1 MKSAPICECPASSGE
16 EHARCVFALEE
27 NDRVLTEQQTAIRD
41 MARDFA
47 CREITPFAADWDRRE
62 HVPLDTL
69 ARMGALGL
77 MGVCVPAAWG
87 GSGADF
93 VSYVLAMEEIAYGD
107 AGIANMMAA
116 TNSPYNAAVLAY
128 GTDTQKEKYLRP
140 AASGRELAAFLLS
153 EPQVGSDAA
162 GLETRAVRRGD
173 HYVINGTKNFI
184 TSGQS
189 AKLAMIVA
197 VTDPA
202 AGKNGISCFLARTG
216 SAGYHVARLEKK
228 LGHRTCDTCQIVLD
242 GLRIPASDM
251 LGEPGAGL
259 RVALSALDSGRIGV
273 AAQSVGVARAA
284 FDAALAYARVR
295 VTFGKPLIEH
305 QAIAFQLAEMSTR
318 IEAARQLY
326 LHAARLKDSGGGS
339 PKEASMAKLFASEMA
354 EEVTSAAIQIHGGYG
369 FLNDYPVEKFY
380 RDVRVFQIYDGP
392 SEIQKMLIARELA
405 KG

>member
-1 MKSAPICECPASSGE
+1 M
-16 EHARCVFALEE
+16 
-27 NDRVLTEQQTAIRD
+27 LTNQQQAIRD

-47 CREITPFAADWDRRE
+47 RREITPFAADWDRRE
-62 HVPLDTL
+62 HVPIETL
-69 ARMGALGL
+69 GKMGALGL
-77 MGVCVPAAWG
+77 MGVCVPPQWG

-93 VSYVLAMEEIAYGD
+93 VSYVTAMEEIAYGD

-116 TNSPYNAAVLAY
+116 TNSPYNAAILAY
-128 GTDTQKEKYLRP
+128 GTDRQKEDFLRP

-162 GLETRAVRRGD
+162 NLTTRAVRRGD
-173 HYVINGTKNFI
+173 RYVIDGMKNFI
-184 TSGQS
+184 TSGQT
-189 AKLAMIVA
+189 AKLAMIFA
-197 VTDPA
+197 VTDA
-202 AGKNGISCFLARTG
+202 SAGKNGISCFLARTDMP
-216 SAGYHVARLEKK
+216 GYRVARLEKK

-242 GLRIPASDM
+242 GLEVPAGNM
-251 LGEPGAGL
+251 LGAPGSGL
-259 RVALSALDSGRIGV
+259 KVALSSLDSGRIGV

-326 LHAARLKDSGGGS
+326 LHAARLKDLGQAS

-369 FLNDYPVEKFY
+369 FLNDYPVEKYY
-380 RDVRVFQIYDGP
+380 RDMRVFQIYDGP
-392 SEIQKMLIARELA
+392 SEIQKMLIARELI
-405 KG
+405 KGN

>member
-1 MKSAPICECPASSGE
+1 M
-16 EHARCVFALEE
+16 L
-27 NDRVLTEQQTAIRD
+27 NDQQTSIRD

-47 CREITPFAADWDRRE
+47 RREITPFAADWDRRE
-62 HVPLDTL
+62 HVPIETL
-69 ARMGALGL
+69 GRMGALGL
-77 MGVCVPAAWG
+77 MGVCVPPEWG
-87 GSGADF
+87 GAGADF
-93 VSYVLAMEEIAYGD
+93 VSYVTAMEEIAYGD
-107 AGIANMMAA
+107 AGVANMMAA
-116 TNSPYNAAVLAY
+116 TNFPYNAAVLAH
-128 GTDTQKEKYLRP
+128 GTDMQKEKFLRP

-162 GLETRAVRRGD
+162 NLATRAVRRGD
-173 HYVINGTKNFI
+173 HYVIDGMKNFI
-184 TSGQS
+184 TSGQT
-189 AKLAMIVA
+189 AKLAMIFA
-197 VTDPA
+197 VTDA
-202 AGKNGISCFLARTG
+202 SAGKNGISCFLARTDMP
-216 SAGYHVARLEKK
+216 GYRVARLEKK

-242 GLRIPASDM
+242 GLEVPAAHL
-251 LGEPGAGL
+251 LGAPGGGL
-259 RVALSALDSGRIGV
+259 KVALSSLDSGRIGV

-326 LHAARLKDSGGGS
+326 LHAARLKDLGQAS

-369 FLNDYPVEKFY
+369 FLNDYPVEKYY
-380 RDVRVFQIYDGP
+380 RDMRVFQIYDGP

-405 KG
+405 KGN

>member
-1 MKSAPICECPASSGE
+1 MLS
-16 EHARCVFALEE
+16 
-27 NDRVLTEQQTAIRD
+27 NQQQAIRD

-47 CREITPFAADWDRRE
+47 RREITPFAADWDRRE
-62 HVPLDTL
+62 HVPIETL
-69 ARMGALGL
+69 GKMGALGL
-77 MGVCVPAAWG
+77 MGVCVPPEWG

-93 VSYVLAMEEIAYGD
+93 VSYVAAMEEIAYGD

-116 TNSPYNAAVLAY
+116 TNSPYNAAILAY
-128 GTDTQKEKYLRP
+128 GTDRQKEDFLRP

-162 GLETRAVRRGD
+162 NLKTRAVRRGD
-173 HYVINGTKNFI
+173 RYVIDGMKNFI
-184 TSGQS
+184 TSGQT
-189 AKLAMIVA
+189 AKLAMIFA
-197 VTDPA
+197 VTDA
-202 AGKNGISCFLARTG
+202 SAGKNGISCFLARTDMP
-216 SAGYHVARLEKK
+216 GYRVARLEKK

-242 GLRIPASDM
+242 GLEVPVGNM
-251 LGEPGAGL
+251 LGAPGGGL
-259 RVALSALDSGRIGV
+259 KVALSSLDGGRIGV

-326 LHAARLKDSGGGS
+326 LHAARLKDLGQAS

-369 FLNDYPVEKFY
+369 FLNDYPVEKYY
-380 RDVRVFQIYDGP
+380 RDMRVFQIYDGP

-405 KG
+405 KGN

>member
-1 MKSAPICECPASSGE
+1 MLS
-16 EHARCVFALEE
+16 
-27 NDRVLTEQQTAIRD
+27 DQQQAIRD

-47 CREITPFAADWDRRE
+47 RREITPFAADWDRRE
-62 HVPLDTL
+62 HVPIETL
-69 ARMGALGL
+69 GRMGALGL
-77 MGVCVPAAWG
+77 MGVCVPPEWG
-87 GSGADF
+87 GAGADF
-93 VSYVLAMEEIAYGD
+93 VSYVAAMEEIAYGD

-116 TNSPYNAAVLAY
+116 TNSPYNAAILAY
-128 GTDTQKEKYLRP
+128 GTDRQKEEFLRP

-162 GLETRAVRRGD
+162 NLATRAVRRGD
-173 HYVINGTKNFI
+173 RFVIDGMKNFI
-184 TSGQS
+184 TSGQT
-189 AKLAMIVA
+189 AKLAMIFA
-197 VTDPA
+197 VTDA
-202 AGKNGISCFLARTG
+202 SAGKNGISCFLARTDMP
-216 SAGYHVARLEKK
+216 GYRVARLEKK

-242 GLRIPASDM
+242 GLEVPVGNM
-251 LGEPGAGL
+251 LGAPGSGL
-259 RVALSALDSGRIGV
+259 KVALSALDSGRIGV

-326 LHAARLKDSGGGS
+326 LHAARLKDLGRAS

-369 FLNDYPVEKFY
+369 FLNDYPVEKYY
-380 RDVRVFQIYDGP
+380 RDMRVFQIYDGP
-392 SEIQKMLIARELA
+392 SEIQKMLIARELI
-405 KG
+405 KGN

>member
-1 MKSAPICECPASSGE
+1 M
-16 EHARCVFALEE
+16 LL
-27 NDRVLTEQQTAIRD
+27 NDQQTAIRD

-47 CREITPFAADWDRRE
+47 RHEISPFAADWDRRE
-62 HVPLDTL
+62 FVPIDTL

-77 MGVCVPAAWG
+77 MGVCVPAAWDG
-87 GSGADF
+87 AGADF
-93 VSYVLAMEEIAYGD
+93 VSYASAMEEIAYGD

-116 TNSPYNAAVLAY
+116 TNFPYNAAVLAH
-128 GTDTQKEKYLRP
+128 GTDAQKEKFLRP
-140 AASGRELAAFLLS
+140 AAAGRELAAFLLS

-162 GLETRAVRRGD
+162 NLQTRAVRSGD
-173 HYVINGTKNFI
+173 RYIIDGAKNFI
-184 TSGQS
+184 TSGQT
-189 AKLAMIVA
+189 AKLAMIFA

-202 AGKNGISCFLARTG
+202 AGKNGISCFLARTD
-216 SAGYHVARLEKK
+216 SPGYRVARLEKK

-242 GLRIPASDM
+242 KLEVPAADM
-251 LGEPGAGL
+251 LGAPGTGL
-259 RVALSALDSGRIGV
+259 RVALSSLDSGRIGV

-305 QAIAFQLAEMSTR
+305 QAIAFQLADMSTR

-326 LHAARLKDSGGGS
+326 LHAALLKDLGRAS

-369 FLNDYPVEKFY
+369 FLNDYPVEKYY
-380 RDVRVFQIYDGP
+380 RDMRVFQIYDGP

-405 KG
+405 KGN